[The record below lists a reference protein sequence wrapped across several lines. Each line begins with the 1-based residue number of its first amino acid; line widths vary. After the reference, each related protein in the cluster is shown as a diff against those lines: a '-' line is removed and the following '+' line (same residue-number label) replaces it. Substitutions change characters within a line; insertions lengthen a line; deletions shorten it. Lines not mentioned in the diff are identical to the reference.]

1 MIRKLTLA
9 LLLTLPTMA
18 VKSPDDVLNSLT
30 RKLTDIQAKPKSI
43 ENNQLIE
50 SIQFEMKDIVDNGY
64 RGVYKTGNSPLVK
77 TPKQALNRIGREITE
92 GADNKIVNLQKY
104 DTEEQ
109 LFKELEGSAS
119 PNNLDGLS
127 DVDAIADAKAIK
139 NLYYNKQAIDLE
151 GYYITAKGG
160 VSKTSDTGVTSY
172 TISTGT
178 LIAIQNEDLGTGSAF
193 GFSVGKYLTDSFR
206 LELEATKRTGYEYDA
221 LWTTNTIITDEAKIQ
236 TEALFVNGFY
246 DFQPFTMSNTAI
258 TPYLGGGVGI
268 SRNKMGTIVEHNNG
282 LPSGTTVDGNTI
294 NQFAYKLSAGTLV
307 SLTKQLSL
315 DVNYQYV
322 NLGAFKSGTELSYNG
337 AFLGNLQRGI
347 NGGDI
352 KTQELMV
359 GLQYKF

>member
-18 VKSPDDVLNSLT
+18 
-30 RKLTDIQAKPKSI
+30 
-43 ENNQLIE
+43 
-50 SIQFEMKDIVDNGY
+50 M
-64 RGVYKTGNSPLVK
+64 
-77 TPKQALNRIGREITE
+77 
-92 GADNKIVNLQKY
+92 
-104 DTEEQ
+104 
-109 LFKELEGSAS
+109 
-119 PNNLDGLS
+119 
-127 DVDAIADAKAIK
+127 
-139 NLYYNKQAIDLE
+139 AIDLE

-160 VSKTSDTGVTSY
+160 VSKTFN
-172 TISTGT
+172 TGT
-178 LIAIQNEDLGTGSAF
+178 TSFNRENGALRTFQNEDLGTGSAF

-206 LELEATKRTGYEYDA
+206 LELEAIKRTGYEFDA
-221 LWTTNTIITDEAKIQ
+221 RFVTFPTNTLEAKIE
-236 TEALFVNGFY
+236 THALFINGFY

-268 SRNKMGTIVEHNNG
+268 SRNKMGTDVQHTNG
-282 LPSGTTVDGNTI
+282 LANGFTIDGNTI

-307 SLTKQLSL
+307 SLTEQLSL

-322 NLGAFKSGTELSYNG
+322 NLGAFKGGTEVLRRG
-337 AFLGNLQRGI
+337 AFFQTLQRGI